1 MQLLTKL
8 KKKTITS
15 GFRTTLKF
23 QELSPLIAIINYLQL
38 CILTLCELLI
48 NYYLITAN

>member
-1 MQLLTKL
+1 MQLLTKF
-8 KKKTITS
+8 KKTTPS
-15 GFRTTLKF
+15 GFTATLKF
-23 QELSPLIAIINYLQL
+23 QELFPLIAIINYLQL